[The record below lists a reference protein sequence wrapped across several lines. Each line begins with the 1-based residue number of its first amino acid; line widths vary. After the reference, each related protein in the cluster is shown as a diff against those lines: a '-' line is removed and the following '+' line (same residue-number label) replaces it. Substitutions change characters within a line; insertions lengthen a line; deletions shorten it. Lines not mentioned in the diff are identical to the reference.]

1 MAVNTVN
8 SPAPTSRRERQREAT
23 STEIRDVARRQLG
36 VTGAAALSLRAV
48 AREMGLSAPALYR
61 YYDDR
66 NALLVALI
74 VDAYTSLCEQVEA
87 ARDAQPEVDAT
98 ARLAAGGLAY
108 RQWGIDRPHEFAL
121 VFGGPVPGFSVP
133 DDGPTHDAGGR
144 FGQLF
149 LELFGATGAGRL
161 DGPPAD
167 TRDPDL
173 DQALSAASQQCGLAM
188 GAGPMQLFVSCW
200 GRLHGLISLEV
211 FGHVAWV
218 GMPDPGALYR
228 AELVDQ
234 LRGLGLQ
241 LDLPALDAVRRRTAA
256 ATG

>member
-1 MAVNTVN
+1 MSVNDVN
-8 SPAPTSRRERQREAT
+8 SPGPTSRRERQREAT

-74 VDAYTSLCEQVEA
+74 VDAYTSLCEQVEV
-87 ARDAQPEVDAT
+87 ARDAQPEAAAT
-98 ARLAAGGLAY
+98 ARLAAGSLAY

-121 VFGGPVPGFSVP
+121 VFGGPVPGFSAP
-133 DDGPTHDAGGR
+133 DDGPTYDAGGR

-161 DGPPAD
+161 EGPAAQ
-167 TRDPDL
+167 TRDAEL
-173 DQALSAASQQCGLAM
+173 DRALTAAAQQCGMAM
-188 GAGPMQLFVSCW
+188 GAGTMQLFVSCW

-218 GMPDPGALYR
+218 GMPDAGALYR
-228 AELVDQ
+228 AELVD
-234 LRGLGLQ
+234 LLLGLGLE
-241 LDLPALDAVRRRTAA
+241 LDLAGLDAVQRRTAA
-256 ATG
+256 ATA